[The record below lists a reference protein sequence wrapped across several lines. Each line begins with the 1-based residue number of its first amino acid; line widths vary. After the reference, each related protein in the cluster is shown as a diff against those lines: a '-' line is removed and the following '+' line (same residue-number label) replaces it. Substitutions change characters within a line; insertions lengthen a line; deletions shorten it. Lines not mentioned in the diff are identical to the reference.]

1 MSQNVEVF
9 FDKDVIIIKPLK
21 IAVPLMKIAFWGRYN
36 AFWKTADVAL
46 QKLLKGGRG
55 MLHDCLRLPR
65 LLTTNNRQLEILVT
79 TLTIYKF
86 SCQKFKCGIETPHLA
101 PQYLYF
107 VRNVLKKD
115 VLFSAGG
122 RHFNRKKIYIYI

>member
-1 MSQNVEVF
+1 MPFGKRQTLHFKNF
-9 FDKDVIIIKPLK
+9 
-21 IAVPLMKIAFWGRYN
+21 
-36 AFWKTADVAL
+36 
-46 QKLLKGGRG
+46 LKGGRG

-86 SCQKFKCGIETPHLA
+86 SCQKFKCGIETPHLG

-122 RHFNRKKIYIYI
+122 RHFNNKKIYIYIYITYFIYII